1 MPCGV
6 EVTESST
13 NKQHHLSKF
22 DADTTRTSFITV
34 PEPEQVKIMIGMQLQ
49 GSISS
54 IYVMQTEIEIF
65 KVELCDDTTRM
76 DLKPP
81 GQTLFITVPEPAL
94 QDYEDSKFGDDTT
107 RTSFITVPEPE
118 QVKIMI
124 CMQLQGSISS
134 MNVMQTEIEI
144 FKAELASHDNLWL
157 SQSTTASIAVVEE
170 LSSEDAAEFEE
181 RVTTRKAKRAKQ
193 LLESASKSPYFA
205 LLGPHSHSSPDPCPS
220 KLTCR
225 SSGNQ
230 G

>member
-1 MPCGV
+1 VV
-6 EVTESST
+6 EINS
-13 NKQHHLSKF
+13 
-22 DADTTRTSFITV
+22 DAED
-34 PEPEQVKIMIGMQLQ
+34 QLL
-49 GSISS
+49 
-54 IYVMQTEIEIF
+54 
-65 KVELCDDTTRM
+65 VE
-76 DLKPP
+76 
-81 GQTLFITVPEPAL
+81 AL
-94 QDYEDSKFGDDTT
+94 QEYEDSKFGADTT

-193 LLESASKSPYFA
+193 LLESASKVPTS
-205 LLGPHSHSSPDPCPS
+205 LSSARRLIHVPR
-220 KLTCR
+220 KL
-225 SSGNQ
+225 NL
-230 G
+230 

>member
-49 GSISS
+49 GLISS
-54 IYVMQTEIEIF
+54 IY
-65 KVELCDDTTRM
+65 
-76 DLKPP
+76 
-81 GQTLFITVPEPAL
+81 
-94 QDYEDSKFGDDTT
+94 
-107 RTSFITVPEPE
+107 
-118 QVKIMI
+118 
-124 CMQLQGSISS
+124 
-134 MNVMQTEIEI
+134 VMQTEIEI

-157 SQSTTASIAVVEE
+157 SQSTTASIAAVEE

-193 LLESASKSPYFA
+193 LLESSSKVPTS
-205 LLGPHSHSSPDPCPS
+205 LSSAPTRTRRLIHVPQ
-220 KLTCR
+220 KL
-225 SSGNQ
+225 NL
-230 G
+230 